1 MSICDG
7 KITCYTWSSFEQL
20 ETESPVVNE
29 RLLSPF
35 DPSWNL
41 EQTNIASSNQNTTP
55 LLIAN
60 LQKRNLSAP
69 LKIWQSSNLSRPIQI
84 SDLALHVSRITQMIA
99 VVDTTILF
107 LDTALWICSLDVSKY
122 SSFADGAKRH
132 FFLLSEWKGMNGRFI
147 IDYLPAK
154 REFVVVRKHGVLV
167 VGRGLEFEED
177 WIAGV

>member
-1 MSICDG
+1 
-7 KITCYTWSSFEQL
+7 
-20 ETESPVVNE
+20 
-29 RLLSPF
+29 
-35 DPSWNL
+35 
-41 EQTNIASSNQNTTP
+41 
-55 LLIAN
+55 
-60 LQKRNLSAP
+60 
-69 LKIWQSSNLSRPIQI
+69 
-84 SDLALHVSRITQMIA
+84 MIA

-177 WIAGV
+177 WIAAV